1 MGTLAA
7 SAKATTSATGDFIF
21 IGFCSIVNF
30 AADFPSAR
38 QSIPH
43 PVLSVVLA
51 RNMEL
56 KLALSVTELVFSS

>member
-1 MGTLAA
+1 
-7 SAKATTSATGDFIF
+7 
-21 IGFCSIVNF
+21 VNF

-43 PVLSVVLA
+43 RVLSVVLA

-56 KLALSVTELVFSS
+56 KLALSVTELDFSS